1 MPKRPDPATGST
13 LAGLNGLRYLVP
25 MRQRVILVAFDGAEG
40 LDIFGPA
47 EVFTTASRRIGIPA
61 YEVVISALDGGAIV
75 LTSGAS
81 VVTRRLG
88 SIRPQADDTVLV
100 VGGADRAL
108 DDAASSQPLL
118 AWLVRAARIV
128 RRIGSVCDGAFI
140 IACAGIL
147 DGKRAATHW
156 SSCDRLGRA
165 YPQIDVDGEAIF
177 VRDGHVWTSAGVTT
191 GIDMALA
198 MVEEDHGSRTA
209 DSVAAHLVV
218 YARRPGFQSQF
229 SEVLVAQSSA
239 SDPLGPLVAWLR
251 ANVRASLNVAKLAHR
266 AGMSVRSLH
275 RHCVQVLDTTPAKL
289 VEKVRIE
296 QARTLLTTTSLG
308 TKTIAARCG
317 FGTSARMALAF
328 ERALGVGPR
337 AYRTMFSSPS
347 TGR

>member
-1 MPKRPDPATGST
+1 MPK
-13 LAGLNGLRYLVP
+13 
-25 MRQRVILVAFDGAEG
+25 RVILVGFEGADG

-47 EVFTTASRRIGIPA
+47 EVFMTACRRLDMAA
-61 YEVVISALDGGAIV
+61 YDVFIAAIDGGSIV

-81 VVTRRLG
+81 VAARRLG

-108 DDAASSQPLL
+108 DEAASDKPLL
-118 AWLVRAARIV
+118 DWLVRASRVV
-128 RRIGSVCDGAFI
+128 RRIGSICDGAFI
-140 IACAGIL
+140 IARAGIL

-165 YPQIDVDGEAIF
+165 YPQIDVDREAIF
-177 VRDGHVWTSAGVTT
+177 VRDGRVWTSAGVTT

-198 MVEEDHGSRTA
+198 MVEEDHGPRTA
-209 DSVAAHLVV
+209 DTVAAHLVV

-251 ANVRASLNVAKLAHR
+251 TNLRASLDVAKLARR
-266 AGMSVRSLH
+266 AGMSVRTLH

-296 QARTLLTTTSLG
+296 QARTLLATTHLG

-317 FGTSARMALAF
+317 FGTPARMAVVF

-337 AYRTMFSSPS
+337 AYRTMFSSPN
-347 TGR
+347 GAR

>member
-1 MPKRPDPATGST
+1 MPK
-13 LAGLNGLRYLVP
+13 
-25 MRQRVILVAFDGAEG
+25 RVILVGFDGAEG

-47 EVFTTASRRIGIPA
+47 EVFTTASRRLGMPA
-61 YEVVISALDGGAIV
+61 YDVVIAAVDGGSIV
-75 LTSGAS
+75 LTSDAS
-81 VVTRRLG
+81 VAARRLG

-108 DDAASSQPLL
+108 DEAASRQPLL
-118 AWLVRAARIV
+118 AWLVRASRVV

-140 IACAGIL
+140 IARAGIL

-165 YPQIDVDGEAIF
+165 YPQIEVDREAIF
-177 VRDGHVWTSAGVTT
+177 VRDGRVWTSAGVTT

-198 MVEEDHGSRTA
+198 MVEEDHGPRTA
-209 DSVAAHLVV
+209 DTVAAHLVV

-239 SDPLGPLVAWLR
+239 SDPLGPLVTWLR
-251 ANVRASLNVAKLAHR
+251 ANLRASLDVAKLARR

-275 RHCVQVLDTTPAKL
+275 RHCLQVLDTTPAKL

-296 QARTLLTTTSLG
+296 QARTLLATTSLG
-308 TKTIAARCG
+308 TKTIAGRCG
-317 FGTSARMALAF
+317 FGTPTRMGRVF

-337 AYRTMFSSPS
+337 AYRTMFSSPNAA
-347 TGR
+347 R